1 VTIDDARTLP
11 RARLSSGVEAELR
24 SFDGKMLSLATS
36 RAHAPG
42 ERVEVTAATAD
53 RTLVVRGKVV
63 RVFRD
68 GEHFAITLSLLAL
81 PRVDRAALE
90 ALLVPDPTAP
100 ATQAKVE

>member
-1 VTIDDARTLP
+1 MTIDDARTLP

-24 SFDGKMLSLATS
+24 SFDGKMLGLATS

-42 ERVEVTAATAD
+42 ERVEVTTTTAE
-53 RTLVVRGKVV
+53 RTLLVRGKVV

-68 GEHFAITLSLLAL
+68 GGHYAITLSLLAL
-81 PRVDRAALE
+81 PRVDRDALE
-90 ALLVPDPTAP
+90 ALFVSRPAGA